1 MPGLTTEAAASVIAE
16 ATKRGLETIRL
27 SFADQHGVLRGKT
40 LPVSGL
46 ASAFARGVAMTSTLV
61 LKDTSHRTVFPVWEA
76 DAGFGT
82 GTLTGAGDLIMCPDP
97 ATFRVLPWSP
107 ASGWMLCDLEMPG
120 GAPFPFAS
128 RHVLRQAAARLAKR
142 GLDFVCGLE
151 LEFHVFRIVSPN
163 LAHADGGMP
172 ATPPDTGLLT
182 HGGQYLTEDRYDALE
197 PVMEA
202 IRKAATGL
210 GLPVRSMEVEFGAS
224 QFEFTF
230 DPAGALEQADAMVL
244 FRAAVKQVCRR
255 MGLHATFMARPKVEN
270 GMASGWH
277 LHQSLVARDDG
288 ANRFM
293 PGPDGAPTEICR
305 HWIAGLLQHGIA
317 GCLLAAPTV
326 NGYKRYQAFQLAPD
340 RVAWGRDNKGALLR
354 ALLAPGDRASRIE
367 NRLAEPAANPYF
379 HIAGQ
384 ILAGLDGLERG
395 QEPPPAADTPYAV
408 AAPLLP
414 RDLGTAIEA
423 FATSDFFRAALPD
436 GFTDWLV
443 RIKRAEWNRYLA
455 TVSDWE
461 QREYFTLF

>member
-1 MPGLTTEAAASVIAE
+1 MSTKAAASVIAE
-16 ATKRGLETIRL
+16 ATKRGLETVRL

-46 ASAFARGVAMTSTLV
+46 EGAFRRGVAMTSTLV

-76 DAGFGT
+76 DAGFGA
-82 GTLTGAGDLIMCPDP
+82 GALTGAGDIIMRPDP

-107 ASGWMLCDLEMPG
+107 ASGWMLCDLEMPDG
-120 GAPFPFAS
+120 SPFAFGS
-128 RHVLRQAAARLAKR
+128 RQVLRQAAARLADR

-151 LEFHVFRIVSPN
+151 LEFHVFRITAPN
-163 LAHADGGMP
+163 LGHAQGGMP
-172 ATPPDTGLLT
+172 GTPPDTELLT

-230 DPAGALEQADAMVL
+230 DPAGPLEQADAMVL

-255 MGLHATFMARPKVEN
+255 MGLHATFMSRPKVEH

-277 LHQSLVARDDG
+277 LHQSLTGRDDG
-288 ANRFM
+288 ANRFT

-305 HWIAGLLQHGIA
+305 QWIAGLLEHAVA

-354 ALLAPGDRASRIE
+354 TLLAPGDTASRVE

-395 QEPPPAADTPYAV
+395 LEPPPAADTPYAV

-414 RDLGTAIEA
+414 RDLGTAISA
-423 FATSDFFRAALPD
+423 FAASTFFQSALQP